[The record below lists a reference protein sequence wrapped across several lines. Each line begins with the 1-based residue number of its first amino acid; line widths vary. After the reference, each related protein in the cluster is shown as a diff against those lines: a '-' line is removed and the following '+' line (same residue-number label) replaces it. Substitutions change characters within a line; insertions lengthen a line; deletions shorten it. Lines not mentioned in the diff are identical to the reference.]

1 MNAQERSAARE
12 KLIVALDLPSADAAA
27 RMAEKLLG
35 HVGMFKIGSELFT
48 AAGPVLIRDLTAS
61 GARVFLDLKF
71 HDIPNTVRSAAREA
85 TQLGVNMFDVHASG
99 GRRMMEAAREGSHE
113 AGSGIPRTTTT
124 TRPLVI
130 AVTLLT
136 SLATL
141 ELEELGLGPSPLDV
155 VVRWAQLAQEAG
167 LDGVVASPRE
177 AAAIRRA
184 CGPGFV
190 IVTPGIRPA
199 SAASNDQA
207 RTDTPDSAIRA
218 GADFLVVGRP
228 ITTAADPVSAADAI
242 VADIT
247 QALAATRVTTP

>member
-1 MNAQERSAARE
+1 MNAQERLAARE

-85 TQLGVNMFDVHASG
+85 TQLGVSMFDVHASG

-113 AGSGIPRTTTT
+113 AGSGIPRTTTG
-124 TRPLVI
+124 PLVI
-130 AVTLLT
+130 AVTVLT
-136 SLATL
+136 SLAGL

-190 IVTPGIRPA
+190 IVTPGIRPV

-207 RTDTPDSAIRA
+207 RTGTPESAIRA

-228 ITTAADPVSAADAI
+228 ITTAADPASAADAI

>member
-71 HDIPNTVRSAAREA
+71 HDIPNTVRSAARGA
-85 TQLGVNMFDVHASG
+85 TQLGVSMFDVHASG

-113 AGSGIPRTTTT
+113 AGSGIPRTS
-124 TRPLVI
+124 TRPLII

-242 VADIT
+242 VADIA

>member
-1 MNAQERSAARE
+1 MAARE

-85 TQLGVNMFDVHASG
+85 TQLGVSMFDVHASG
-99 GRRMMEAAREGSHE
+99 GRRMMEVAGKGSHE
-113 AGSGIPRTTTT
+113 AGSGIPRTT

-141 ELEELGLGPSPLDV
+141 ELEELGLGLSPLDV

-167 LDGVVASPRE
+167 LDGVVTSPRE
-177 AAAIRRA
+177 PLRFA
-184 CGPGFV
+184 G
-190 IVTPGIRPA
+190 
-199 SAASNDQA
+199 
-207 RTDTPDSAIRA
+207 RA
-218 GADFLVVGRP
+218 GLG
-228 ITTAADPVSAADAI
+228 
-242 VADIT
+242 
-247 QALAATRVTTP
+247 LLL